1 MSPEQKKDLLR
12 MKNMKVQ
19 DHLPDDL
26 KIAIQTFIQQT
37 IIIGEND
44 LDYMPTEYM
53 ENLITAIAK
62 YPEYNS
68 FTLDVIETL
77 KRNDI
82 M

>member
-1 MSPEQKKDLLR
+1 
-12 MKNMKVQ
+12 
-19 DHLPDDL
+19 
-26 KIAIQTFIQQT
+26 
-37 IIIGEND
+37 
-44 LDYMPTEYM
+44 M
-53 ENLITAIAK
+53 ENLIKAFAK